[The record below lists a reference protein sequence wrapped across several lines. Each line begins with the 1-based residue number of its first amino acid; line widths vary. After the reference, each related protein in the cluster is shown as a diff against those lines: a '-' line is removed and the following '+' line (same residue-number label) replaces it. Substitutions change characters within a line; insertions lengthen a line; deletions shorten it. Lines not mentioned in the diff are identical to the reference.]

1 LRAVPPQPVLLVG
14 YLGASA
20 LLYAPAWASPTTT
33 VLRGG
38 SGDPAIFIWFL
49 RWTPFAVDH
58 GRPLLFTDHLNVPDG
73 VNLMWNTSVPLL
85 GLVFAPLT
93 ARWGPVLTLNVIFVL
108 AHGLS
113 AWTAYLAIRRY
124 VPGHLAAAA
133 GGLVFGFSPAILSQ
147 GGHPHMSFA
156 VLVPPMLLAVDEI
169 VVRQRRPPWLAGP
182 LLGLLAGCQL
192 LIGEELLAATVLF
205 GVLLVLVVVLN
216 DPRAVLDRRR
226 VLHALL
232 AFTLAAVV
240 GLAIAAWPLAVQFT
254 GPQRVH
260 GDIITTNYSNDLL
273 GFAVPASPQRFLLHP
288 GPDQVRQLAG
298 GNTPYLGAPI
308 LLALAALVLRRWR
321 LPVVRVG
328 AAMLLLAAVFSMGPY
343 LHVDG
348 RATAVTLPWAPFDRM
363 ATIASLIPSRLA
375 IFTALF
381 AGLLLAVLLRTVWEG
396 GGWRRLAAVGVAAAA
411 VAPLLPSRPVP
422 ADPVGTPTFFTGG
435 ALRRL
440 PEGGVTLVLPYAS
453 RRLPIAMTW
462 QAEAGMRFRM
472 PGGFF
477 IGPSP
482 DGRARFDASPNAA
495 SRAFGRIQQGR
506 AAPRL
511 TGGMRRVLAAD
522 LTRWGVATVVVG
534 PMDHQATMLGFL
546 TDLFGGPPE
555 SVGGVWLWRD
565 PLAHLPA
572 RSAGPDR
579 PGAIAGKAAQRAAGA
594 ARAAAH
600 RSPPRPRPA
609 ARTAP
614 GGSPCSAGWSGR
626 SGC

>member
-1 LRAVPPQPVLLVG
+1 MRPSRPGQLRAVPPQPVLLLG
-14 YLGASA
+14 YLGLAM
-20 LLYAPAWASPTTT
+20 LLYAPAWPSPTTT

-38 SGDPAIFIWFL
+38 HGDPAIFIWFL
-49 RWTPFAVDH
+49 GWIPFAADH
-58 GRPLLFTDHLNVPDG
+58 GRPLLYTEHLNFPDG

-85 GLVFAPLT
+85 GLVLAPLT
-93 ARWGPVLTLNVIFVL
+93 TRWGPVLTLNVIFVL

-113 AWTAYLAIRRY
+113 AWTAYLAIGRY

-133 GGLVFGFSPAILSQ
+133 GGLIFGCSPAILSQ

-169 VVRQRRPPWLAGP
+169 VVRQRRPPWLVGP
-182 LLGLLAGCQL
+182 LLGLMAGCQL

-205 GVLLVLVVVLN
+205 GVLLVLVLALGN
-216 DPRAVLDRRR
+216 PRAVLDRRR

-240 GLAIAAWPLAVQFT
+240 GLGIAAWPLAVQFT
-254 GPQRVH
+254 GPQRVD
-260 GDIITTNYSNDLL
+260 GDIIKTNYSNDLL
-273 GFAVPASPQRFLLHP
+273 GFVIPASPRRFLLHP

-298 GNTPYLGAPI
+298 GNTSYLGAPI
-308 LLALAALVLRRWR
+308 LLALAALALRRWR

-328 AAMLLLAAVFSMGPY
+328 TAMLLLAAVFSMGPY
-343 LHVDG
+343 LHLGG

-363 ATIASLIPSRLA
+363 AVIASLIPSRLA

-381 AGLLLAVLLRTVWEG
+381 AGLLWAVLLRMVWEG

-411 VAPLLPSRPVP
+411 AASLLPSRPVP
-422 ADPVGTPTFFTGG
+422 ADPVQTPAFFTGS

-440 PEGGVTLVLPYAS
+440 PEGSVALVLPYAS
-453 RRLPIAMTW
+453 RRLPVAMTW

-477 IGPSP
+477 IGPTP
-482 DGRARFDASPNAA
+482 DGRPRFDANPNAA
-495 SRAFGRIQQGR
+495 SRAFGRIQRGLS
-506 AAPRL
+506 APRL
-511 TGGMRRVLAAD
+511 TGGMRRAFAAD
-522 LTRWGVATVVVG
+522 LAGWEVDTVVVG
-534 PMDHQATMLGFL
+534 PMDHQATMLRFL

-555 SVGGVWLWRD
+555 PVDGIWLWRN
-565 PLAHLPA
+565 PLAHLPV
-572 RSAGPDR
+572 RPAGPDR
-579 PGAIAGKAAQRAAGA
+579 RRPPAATAGAA
-594 ARAAAH
+594 ARAAVH
-600 RSPPRPRPA
+600 RSPPRRRPA

-614 GGSPCSAGWSGR
+614 GGSP
-626 SGC
+626 

>member
-1 LRAVPPQPVLLVG
+1 MRPRLPGPLRAVPPQPVLLLG
-14 YLGASA
+14 YLGLAV

-38 SGDPAIFIWFL
+38 VGDPAILIWFL
-49 RWTPFAVDH
+49 RWIPFAVDH
-58 GRPLLFTDHLNVPDG
+58 GRPLLFTEHLNVPDG
-73 VNLMWNTSVPLL
+73 VNLMWNASVPLL
-85 GLVFAPLT
+85 GLVLAPVT

-108 AHGLS
+108 AYGLS

-124 VPGHLAAAA
+124 VPGHLAAAV

-169 VVRQRRPPWLAGP
+169 VVHQRRPPWLVGP

-192 LIGEELLAATVLF
+192 LVGEELLAGTVLF
-205 GVLLVLVVVLN
+205 GVLLVLVLALN
-216 DPRAVLDRRR
+216 NPRAVLDRRR

-232 AFTLAAVV
+232 AFALAAVV

-260 GDIITTNYSNDLL
+260 GDIIRTNYSNDLV
-273 GFAVPASPQRFLLHP
+273 GFVIPASPQRFLLQR
-288 GPDQVRQLAG
+288 GLDQVRQLTG
-298 GNTPYLGAPI
+298 GNTPYLGAAM
-308 LLALAALVLRRWR
+308 LLALVALVLRRWR

-343 LHVDG
+343 LNVGG
-348 RATAVTLPWAPFDRM
+348 RATAVPLPWATFDRM

-422 ADPVGTPTFFTGG
+422 ADPVQTPMFFTSG
-435 ALRRL
+435 AVRRL
-440 PEGGVTLVLPYAS
+440 PEGSVVLVLPYANH
-453 RRLPIAMTW
+453 RLPIAMTW

-477 IGPSP
+477 IGPTP
-482 DGRARFDASPNAA
+482 DGRPRFDANPNTA
-495 SRAFGRIQQGR
+495 SRAFGRIQQGL
-506 AAPRL
+506 PPPQL
-511 TGGMRRVLAAD
+511 TGSMRRVLAAD
-522 LTRWGVATVVVG
+522 LARWEVDTVVVG
-534 PMDHQATMLGFL
+534 PMDHQATMLRFL
-546 TDLFGGPPE
+546 TDLFGAAPE
-555 SVGGVWLWRD
+555 PVDGVWLWRD

-572 RSAGPDR
+572 ARQGPDR
-579 PGAIAGKAAQRAAGA
+579 PAATAG
-594 ARAAAH
+594 
-600 RSPPRPRPA
+600 
-609 ARTAP
+609 
-614 GGSPCSAGWSGR
+614 
-626 SGC
+626 